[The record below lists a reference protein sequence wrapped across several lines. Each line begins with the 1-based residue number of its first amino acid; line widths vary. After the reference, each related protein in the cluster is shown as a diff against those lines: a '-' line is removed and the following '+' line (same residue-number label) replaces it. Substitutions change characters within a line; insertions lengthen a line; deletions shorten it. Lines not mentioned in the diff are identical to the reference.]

1 MKKKEHRKGG
11 LKIIKYG
18 INLHS
23 IFTTLKFE
31 LRSQMKKCVILIGVT
46 IVFTLVFSIVYPYH
60 FRVESFYKDY
70 LQLFPFYILFVT
82 CIFFSNI
89 ITMEFNKKTGY
100 IMFTKINKLELT
112 FGKFLARITL
122 IQPLILL
129 YFLILI
135 IFSFNIYS
143 IVIPE
148 LVFSFTLSILYMITL
163 SGVIT
168 FFSSFMPSGNMVT
181 IVGIL
186 LFLILFPIGE
196 NILTAINQD
205 LEPVFS
211 LFYIAKIIPYS
222 IPGTLPMSQRWNW
235 VYFAGDELPP
245 VRIWL
250 TPTIGMCIIIM
261 IIYLITSILGTYFI
275 LKKKQLK

>member
-11 LKIIKYG
+11 LRIIKYG
-18 INLHS
+18 INFHS

-31 LRSQMKKCVILIGVT
+31 LRSQRKKGIILVGVT
-46 IVFTLVFSIVYPYH
+46 VVFTLVFSIVYPYH
-60 FRVESFYKDY
+60 FRVAQFYEDY
-70 LQLFPFYILFVT
+70 LQIYPFYILFVI

-112 FGKFLARITL
+112 FGKFLARIIL

-129 YFLILI
+129 YYLILI
-135 IFSFNIYS
+135 IFSFSIYS

-148 LVFSFTLSILYMITL
+148 LVLSYILSILYMITL

-181 IVGIL
+181 IAGIL
-186 LFLILFPIGE
+186 LYLFLFPIGE

-211 LFYIAKIIPYS
+211 LFYLSKIIPYS
-222 IPGTLPMSQRWNW
+222 IPGTLAASQRWIW

-245 VRIWL
+245 VRTWL
-250 TPTIGMCIIIM
+250 TPTTEMSIIIM
-261 IIYLITSILGTYFI
+261 IIYLTTSMLATYFI
-275 LKKKQLK
+275 LKKKELK